1 MAPLIKIEFPDFS
14 STILQKLN
22 QQRQQGQLCDV
33 SIVVQGHIFRA
44 HKAVLAASSPYFC
57 DQVLLK
63 NSRRIVLPDVMNPR
77 VFENILLSS
86 YTGRLVM
93 PAPEIVSYLTA
104 ASFLQMW
111 HVVDKCTEVL
121 EGNPTVLC
129 QKLNHG
135 SDHQSPS
142 SSNYN
147 GLVESFELGTG
158 GQTDFPKAQELR
170 DGENEEGSTK
180 DELSSQLTEQ
190 EYLPSNSSTEH
201 DRLSTEMASQD
212 GEEGASDNTE
222 FHYTRPL
229 YSKPS
234 IMAHKR
240 WIHVKPE
247 RLEQACEGMDV
258 YASYDEHQVTES
270 INTMQTEHLVQ
281 PSGVEEDF
289 QIVEKKVEAEF
300 DEQAEES
307 NYDEQ
312 VDFYGSSMEEFSGER
327 LDGNLMGHRQEA
339 ALTAGYRFS
348 TTDKLYP
355 CQCGKS
361 FTHKSQRDRHM
372 SMHLGLRPYG
382 CGVCGKKF
390 KMKHHL
396 VGHMK
401 IHTGIKPYECNIC
414 GRCSPYQGPS
424 GRHSEAVSAL
434 GAEHHPG
441 GAEVSPHLECG
452 GDKLLELD
460 RPSEPLRG
468 SKSYDAVV
476 FDVLKVTP
484 EEFASQ
490 ITLMD
495 IPVFKA
501 IQPEELASCGWSKKD
516 KHSLAPNVVAFTRR
530 FNQVSFWVVREIL
543 TAQTLKIRA
552 EILSHFVK
560 IAKKLL
566 ELNNL
571 HSLMSVVSALQSAP
585 IFRLT
590 KTWALLNRKDKTTFE
605 KLDYLMSKEDNYK
618 RTRDYIR
625 SLKMAPSIPY
635 LGIYLLDLI
644 YIDSAYP
651 ASGSIMENE
660 QRSNQMNNILRII
673 ADLQVSCSYDHLTT
687 LPHVQKYLKS
697 VRYIEELQKFVED
710 DNYKLSLRIEPGSSS
725 PRLVSS
731 KEDLAGDCHDV
742 WTALE
747 GRRQILALVIYDPN
761 GNGSHLPV
769 STLSPALLLAPVQ
782 PVPRHRKSHSLGN
795 NMMCQLSVVESKSAT
810 FPSEKARHLLDDSVL
825 ESRSP
830 RRDLALTSSTAIT
843 NGPSLGGPQMDNR
856 AQCAS
861 VLELCQ
867 NVVSAGDQGLVTG
880 SPGEQAPLLE
890 AAMLTDVCSFS
901 RQAGKLPIC
910 PRDARRHEMIK
921 AGPSTEPDESSSPC
935 QPGAVSTE
943 SSATVPTMEGP
954 LRRKTLLKEGR
965 KPALSSWTRKHYKS
979 TPGKKVSI
987 VGWMVQLPDDP
998 EHPDIFQLNNPDKGN
1013 VYKFQAGSRFHA
1025 ILWHKHLDDACKSS
1039 RPQVP
1044 ANLMSFE

>member
-1 MAPLIKIEFPDFS
+1 MYKRNGLMASVLVTSATPQGS
-14 STILQKLN
+14 S
-22 QQRQQGQLCDV
+22 
-33 SIVVQGHIFRA
+33 
-44 HKAVLAASSPYFC
+44 SS
-57 DQVLLK
+57 D
-63 NSRRIVLPDVMNPR
+63 S
-77 VFENILLSS
+77 
-86 YTGRLVM
+86 
-93 PAPEIVSYLTA
+93 
-104 ASFLQMW
+104 
-111 HVVDKCTEVL
+111 L
-121 EGNPTVLC
+121 EGQGC
-129 QKLNHG
+129 
-135 SDHQSPS
+135 D
-142 SSNYN
+142 
-147 GLVESFELGTG
+147 
-158 GQTDFPKAQELR
+158 
-170 DGENEEGSTK
+170 
-180 DELSSQLTEQ
+180 
-190 EYLPSNSSTEH
+190 
-201 DRLSTEMASQD
+201 
-212 GEEGASDNTE
+212 
-222 FHYTRPL
+222 
-229 YSKPS
+229 
-234 IMAHKR
+234 
-240 WIHVKPE
+240 
-247 RLEQACEGMDV
+247 
-258 YASYDEHQVTES
+258 YA
-270 INTMQTEHLVQ
+270 
-281 PSGVEEDF
+281 
-289 QIVEKKVEAEF
+289 
-300 DEQAEES
+300 
-307 NYDEQ
+307 
-312 VDFYGSSMEEFSGER
+312 
-327 LDGNLMGHRQEA
+327 
-339 ALTAGYRFS
+339 
-348 TTDKLYP
+348 
-355 CQCGKS
+355 
-361 FTHKSQRDRHM
+361 
-372 SMHLGLRPYG
+372 
-382 CGVCGKKF
+382 
-390 KMKHHL
+390 
-396 VGHMK
+396 
-401 IHTGIKPYECNIC
+401 
-414 GRCSPYQGPS
+414 
-424 GRHSEAVSAL
+424 
-434 GAEHHPG
+434 
-441 GAEVSPHLECG
+441 
-452 GDKLLELD
+452 
-460 RPSEPLRG
+460 

-501 IQPEELASCGWSKKD
+501 IQPEELASCGWSKKE

-618 RTRDYIR
+618 RTREYIR
-625 SLKMAPSIPY
+625 SLKMVPSIPY

-731 KEDLAGDCHDV
+731 KEDLAAPTGGSSS
-742 WTALE
+742 ARFS
-747 GRRQILALVIYDPN
+747 RRPTCPDASVT
-761 GNGSHLPV
+761 GSLP
-769 STLSPALLLAPVQ
+769 TP

-830 RRDLALTSSTAIT
+830 RRGLALASSSAVTNGLALGSSESSEFSEETSSGLARGRLYATL
-843 NGPSLGGPQMDNR
+843 GPNWRVPVRNSPRTRSCVYSPTGPCICTLG
-856 AQCAS
+856 
-861 VLELCQ
+861 
-867 NVVSAGDQGLVTG
+867 
-880 SPGEQAPLLE
+880 
-890 AAMLTDVCSFS
+890 
-901 RQAGKLPIC
+901 
-910 PRDARRHEMIK
+910 
-921 AGPSTEPDESSSPC
+921 
-935 QPGAVSTE
+935 
-943 SSATVPTMEGP
+943 SSAAVPTMEGP

-965 KPALSSWTRKHYKS
+965 KPALSSWTRYWVILSGSTLLYYGAKSLRGTDRKHYKS
-979 TPGKKVSI
+979 TPGKKVSV

-1013 VYKFQAGSRFHA
+1013 VYKFQTGSRFHA
-1025 ILWHKHLDDACKSS
+1025 ILWHKHLDDACKSN

>member
-1 MAPLIKIEFPDFS
+1 MYKRNGLMASVLVTSATPQGS
-14 STILQKLN
+14 S
-22 QQRQQGQLCDV
+22 
-33 SIVVQGHIFRA
+33 
-44 HKAVLAASSPYFC
+44 SS
-57 DQVLLK
+57 D
-63 NSRRIVLPDVMNPR
+63 S
-77 VFENILLSS
+77 
-86 YTGRLVM
+86 
-93 PAPEIVSYLTA
+93 
-104 ASFLQMW
+104 
-111 HVVDKCTEVL
+111 L
-121 EGNPTVLC
+121 EGQGC
-129 QKLNHG
+129 
-135 SDHQSPS
+135 D
-142 SSNYN
+142 
-147 GLVESFELGTG
+147 
-158 GQTDFPKAQELR
+158 
-170 DGENEEGSTK
+170 
-180 DELSSQLTEQ
+180 
-190 EYLPSNSSTEH
+190 
-201 DRLSTEMASQD
+201 
-212 GEEGASDNTE
+212 
-222 FHYTRPL
+222 
-229 YSKPS
+229 
-234 IMAHKR
+234 
-240 WIHVKPE
+240 
-247 RLEQACEGMDV
+247 
-258 YASYDEHQVTES
+258 YA
-270 INTMQTEHLVQ
+270 
-281 PSGVEEDF
+281 
-289 QIVEKKVEAEF
+289 
-300 DEQAEES
+300 
-307 NYDEQ
+307 
-312 VDFYGSSMEEFSGER
+312 
-327 LDGNLMGHRQEA
+327 
-339 ALTAGYRFS
+339 
-348 TTDKLYP
+348 
-355 CQCGKS
+355 
-361 FTHKSQRDRHM
+361 
-372 SMHLGLRPYG
+372 
-382 CGVCGKKF
+382 
-390 KMKHHL
+390 
-396 VGHMK
+396 
-401 IHTGIKPYECNIC
+401 
-414 GRCSPYQGPS
+414 
-424 GRHSEAVSAL
+424 
-434 GAEHHPG
+434 
-441 GAEVSPHLECG
+441 
-452 GDKLLELD
+452 
-460 RPSEPLRG
+460 

-476 FDVLKVTP
+476 FDVLKVSP

-501 IQPEELASCGWSKKD
+501 IQPEELASCGWSKKE

-618 RTRDYIR
+618 RTREYIR
-625 SLKMAPSIPY
+625 SLKMVPSIPY

-731 KEDLAGDCHDV
+731 KEDLAGPS
-742 WTALE
+742 TGSSSARFS
-747 GRRQILALVIYDPN
+747 RRPTCPDASVA
-761 GNGSHLPV
+761 GSLP
-769 STLSPALLLAPVQ
+769 TP

-830 RRDLALTSSTAIT
+830 RRGLALTSSSAVT
-843 NGPSLGGPQMDNR
+843 NGLSLG
-856 AQCAS
+856 S
-861 VLELCQ
+861 
-867 NVVSAGDQGLVTG
+867 S
-880 SPGEQAPLLE
+880 
-890 AAMLTDVCSFS
+890 
-901 RQAGKLPIC
+901 
-910 PRDARRHEMIK
+910 
-921 AGPSTEPDESSSPC
+921 ESSEFSEEMSSGLESRGRLYATLGPNWRVPVRNSPRTRSC
-935 QPGAVSTE
+935 VYSPTGPCICTLG
-943 SSATVPTMEGP
+943 SSAAVPTMEGP

-965 KPALSSWTRKHYKS
+965 KPALSSWTRYWVILSGSTLLYYGAKSLRGTDRKHYKS

-1013 VYKFQAGSRFHA
+1013 VYKFQTGSRFHA
-1025 ILWHKHLDDACKSS
+1025 ILWHKHLDDACKSN